1 MRRLPVSEARERIAD
16 VLGRVQRRERVI
28 LTRHGRD
35 IAAIV
40 PIEDLDRLRAD
51 ELAHAE
57 SRVTAAYRS
66 SWRRVTDA
74 IHQRRA

>member
-35 IAAIV
+35 VAAIV
-40 PIEDLDRLRAD
+40 PIEDLDRLRGD
-51 ELAHAE
+51 EPPDE
-57 SRVTAAYRS
+57 SRVLAAYRS

-74 IHQRRA
+74 IHHRRA